1 MAINKVAVIGAGLM
15 GSGIAAHVANAG
27 HDVVLLDI
35 VPDGAKKRSE
45 LAMNAVERMLKTEP
59 AAFMEKRTA
68 KRITC
73 GNIEDDL
80 KLLADADWI
89 VEAVIEKRDIKQAIY
104 RLIDGVRK
112 DGSIVSSNT
121 STIPCRDLMD
131 GMDESFQRDFLITH
145 FFNPPR
151 YMRLLE
157 IVAGD
162 NTRADAITAVSE
174 FADIKLGKGVVD
186 CKDTPGF
193 IANRIGTFWIQA
205 AVVEAFKGTV
215 TVEQADAAIGRA
227 LGIPKTG
234 IFGLMD
240 LVGIDLMPLVS
251 KSLYDTVP
259 ENDAYR
265 ALAAAGSLHM
275 TGATGTNVADL
286 GILIRS

>member
-15 GSGIAAHVANAG
+15 GGGIAAHVSNAG
-27 HDVVLLDI
+27 VDVILLDI

-45 LAMNAVERMLKTEP
+45 LAVGAVERMLNSEP
-59 AAFMEKRTA
+59 AAFMDKRNA
-68 KRITC
+68 KRVTC

-80 KLLADADWI
+80 ALLGEADWI
-89 VEAVIEKRDIKQAIY
+89 IEAVIEKPDIKQSIY

-112 DGSIVSSNT
+112 QGSIVSSNT
-121 STIPCRDLMD
+121 STIPCHDLMD
-131 GMDESFQRDFLITH
+131 GMDESFQRDFMITH

-157 IVAGD
+157 IVRGAK
-162 NTRADAITAVSE
+162 TRGEAVAVVSE
-174 FADIKLGKGVVD
+174 FADRKLGKGVVE

-205 AVVEAFKGTV
+205 AVVEAFKGSV

-251 KSLYDTVP
+251 KSLYDI
-259 ENDAYR
+259 
-265 ALAAAGSLHM
+265 
-275 TGATGTNVADL
+275 VAPL
-286 GILIRS
+286 PCLRMKVKTRSR